1 MALAVGIGG
10 KPRMKSVADRHE
22 RAAWLVLLALALVAG
37 TFLRV
42 WQLDIQVLLD
52 DEWHAIN
59 KLLRAA
65 DARDIATHF
74 GLADY
79 SIPLTLYYRFL
90 YLHGGLTDWGVRLPM
105 LLAGVGLLL
114 AAPWL
119 TREVLPLPTRSVWTA
134 LMALSPLMTYHSR
147 TARPYAITT
156 FLCFVAIFAFR
167 EWWLRSE
174 RRWHW
179 GALYVAATFL
189 AGYLHLI
196 ALSFALSPFLFY
208 GMFALRDCL
217 RAADRANGLRGVLN
231 LMVLGVCVAL
241 PLAAA
246 LLPPLMTDSA
256 SLAAK
261 AGTDS
266 ATPESIYRTLLICF
280 GTASP
285 WMLSMFAA
293 LCAIGVRSLWRRERN
308 LVAYLTFVLLTAV
321 AAIVAS
327 KAAWLQ
333 HQLNFARYIQPVV
346 PFLLLALAQGMIE
359 LLAYL
364 RSANVRAGTAAVAL
378 VGMYLAGPIPGY
390 LYAPNQFMTDQY
402 FQFDYDPAHNPYLT
416 FLPQGPIPDFY
427 RQLGK
432 RPPRSLT
439 LIEMPWSLETNHDP
453 QVLYQK
459 VHRQYIKIAL
469 TTPDCGVSD
478 YGNYPESATGMQ
490 LGRFVH
496 LSAMLRGQA
505 AGADYLVVH
514 FHPWPDPQ
522 QPPSGWPDL
531 SVCLAQIEQHFGAAV
546 YRDDEIEVFALS
558 PAAHAVQ

>member
-1 MALAVGIGG
+1 
-10 KPRMKSVADRHE
+10 
-22 RAAWLVLLALALVAG
+22 
-37 TFLRV
+37 
-42 WQLDIQVLLD
+42 
-52 DEWHAIN
+52 
-59 KLLRAA
+59 
-65 DARDIATHF
+65 
-74 GLADY
+74 
-79 SIPLTLYYRFL
+79 
-90 YLHGGLTDWGVRLPM
+90 
-105 LLAGVGLLL
+105 
-114 AAPWL
+114 
-119 TREVLPLPTRSVWTA
+119 
-134 LMALSPLMTYHSR
+134 
-147 TARPYAITT
+147 
-156 FLCFVAIFAFR
+156 
-167 EWWLRSE
+167 
-174 RRWHW
+174 
-179 GALYVAATFL
+179 
-189 AGYLHLI
+189 
-196 ALSFALSPFLFY
+196 
-208 GMFALRDCL
+208 
-217 RAADRANGLRGVLN
+217 
-231 LMVLGVCVAL
+231 
-241 PLAAA
+241 
-246 LLPPLMTDSA
+246 MTDAA

-261 AGTDS
+261 TGTDS

-285 WMLSMFAA
+285 WLLSMFAA
-293 LCAIGVRSLWRRERN
+293 LCAIGVRSLWRRDLD

-346 PFLLLALAQGMIE
+346 PFLLLAMAQGMIE

-364 RSANVRAGTAAVAL
+364 RSATAQAGTAAVAL
-378 VGMYLAGPIPGY
+378 AGMYLAGPIPGY

-402 FQFDYDPAHNPYLT
+402 FQFDYDPAHNPYLS

-427 RQLGK
+427 RQLGQ

-439 LIEMPWSLETNHDP
+439 LIETPWSLETNHDP

-459 VHRQYIKIAL
+459 VHRQDIKIAL

-490 LGRFVH
+490 LDRFVH
-496 LSAMLRGQA
+496 LSALLRGQT
-505 AGADYLVVH
+505 AGADYFVVH

-531 SVCLAQIEQHFGAAV
+531 SACLAQIEQHFGAAV

>member
-1 MALAVGIGG
+1 MALAFGIGG
-10 KPRMKSVADRHE
+10 KPRMKSVADRHG

-37 TFLRV
+37 TFLRT
-42 WQLDIQVLLD
+42 WQLDIQILLD

-59 KLLRAA
+59 KLLRAI
-65 DARDIATHF
+65 DARDVATHF

-90 YLHGGLTDWGVRLPM
+90 FLHGGLTDWGVRLPM

-119 TREVLPLPTRSVWTA
+119 TRELLPLPTRSVWTA

-156 FLCFVAIFAFR
+156 FLCFVAILAFR
-167 EWWLRSE
+167 EWWLRGE
-174 RRWHW
+174 RRWRW

-196 ALSFALSPFLFY
+196 ALSFALSPFLYY
-208 GMFALRDCL
+208 GVFALRDCL
-217 RAADRANGLRGVLN
+217 RAADRASGLRRLRN
-231 LMVLGVCVAL
+231 LTVLGVCVAL
-241 PLAAA
+241 PLATA
-246 LLPPLMTDSA
+246 LLPPLMTDSV

-261 AGTDS
+261 TGTDS

-293 LCAIGVRSLWRRERN
+293 LCAIGVRSLWRRERD
-308 LVAYLTFVLLTAV
+308 LVAYLTFVLLAAV

-346 PFLLLALAQGMIE
+346 PFLLLAMAQGIIE
-359 LLAYL
+359 LVAHM
-364 RSANVRAGTAAVAL
+364 RSANVQAGTAAVAL
-378 VGMYLAGPIPGY
+378 AGMYLAGPIPGY

-402 FQFDYDPAHNPYLT
+402 FQFDYDPDHNPYLT
-416 FLPQGPIPDFY
+416 FLPQGPIPEFY

-439 LIEMPWSLETNHDP
+439 LIETPWSLETNHDP
-453 QVLYQK
+453 QVLYQA

-490 LGRFVH
+490 LDRFVH
-496 LSAMLRGQA
+496 LSALLRGQT

-514 FHPWPDPQ
+514 FHPWPDPR

-531 SVCLAQIEQHFGAAV
+531 SVCLAQIEQHFGAVA

-558 PAAHAVQ
+558 PATHTVQ